1 MNCYSAHLSI
11 DVHCSLRKKKK
22 TIFYSTGPHCFY
34 FLFILSNPVIHSL
47 SFSLSLSFISHS
59 SQAPLSQRRRHHQAH
74 SGTVQL
80 ASFFFLF
87 FHFIK
92 SGLIHCHLS
101 SQASQAHSLN
111 IAGPVSLSQLRSPT
125 HEARHRSECLTG
137 KPMELAI
144 DQSACL
150 WILVLSCR

>member
-1 MNCYSAHLSI
+1 MNCYSTHLSI

-80 ASFFFLF
+80 ASFFFSF
-87 FHFIK
+87 FSFYQIRSHSLSSLISSLSSSLSRHRRHRQVH
-92 SGLIHCHLS
+92 SGLS
-101 SQASQAHSLN
+101 S
-111 IAGPVSLSQLRSPT
+111 SLSQRCRPN
-125 HEARHRSECLTG
+125 HRQHHRHRQVQTHVADL
-137 KPMELAI
+137 P
-144 DQSACL
+144 
-150 WILVLSCR
+150 